1 MARDKIGSSFPQY
14 FDTETNNYETV
25 EGKGG
30 AISVIITDGESGGD
44 GSVSTR
50 PREYFGNSTDVK
62 PLIDVTKGSTF
73 FEIDKSVVNMF
84 DGTKWMVI

>member
-30 AISVIITDGESGGD
+30 AINVVITDGESTG
-44 GSVSTR
+44 GSVSTK
-50 PREYFGNSTDVK
+50 PREYFGNSTDTK
-62 PLIDVTKGSTF
+62 PTVDVTLGSTF
-73 FEIDKSVVNMF
+73 FEIDKTKISMF